1 MPFIPKLKL
10 RRTKRYNVLNKNCF
24 LSRIRLLN
32 NSEIECTLNVDST
45 GLECLEAVAL
55 RLELCETR
63 YFGLW
68 FLGKSHQARWVE
80 LEKSLK
86 KQLDKFSIEPLLYF
100 GVMFYVPSVSCLNQ
114 SITRYQYYLQLRK
127 DVLEGRLRC
136 AVDQYIRLAAL
147 AVQAEFKDY
156 NPFETHDFL
165 GEYMLFP
172 AGWSQDK
179 ALLEDLLHKVALE
192 HNALSGIPQEEAEIH
207 YIKEVEHLDGY
218 GQECFHVKDSHGND
232 INLWI
237 FFMGIFTGDS
247 LGKATASYR
256 WNDIGNITHNRSAI
270 VLELN
275 RKEESV
281 FFHTVRE

>member
-192 HNALSGIPQEEAEIH
+192 HNAL
-207 YIKEVEHLDGY
+207 
-218 GQECFHVKDSHGND
+218 
-232 INLWI
+232 
-237 FFMGIFTGDS
+237 
-247 LGKATASYR
+247 R
-256 WNDIGNITHNRSAI
+256 
-270 VLELN
+270 
-275 RKEESV
+275 
-281 FFHTVRE
+281 